1 LRPTRDWN
9 GNIWSKA
16 FVQAKLEAVGFP
28 NIGSKWADVI
38 GQAAAVDRRRHH
50 GLRADVPRDQPA
62 NAAAGSGVV
71 VVTGVTIGHDS
82 GVAAGSVVTRDVPP
96 FSVVAGVPA
105 RLVRSRAA
113 TEAGSEAAAVG
124 SGARAAAAPEGA

>member
-1 LRPTRDWN
+1 
-9 GNIWSKA
+9 
-16 FVQAKLEAVGFP
+16 
-28 NIGSKWADVI
+28 
-38 GQAAAVDRRRHH
+38 
-50 GLRADVPRDQPA
+50 VPRDQPA

-105 RLVRSRAA
+105 RVVRSRAA
-113 TEAGSEAAAVG
+113 IEAGSEAAAVG
-124 SGARAAAAPEGA
+124 SGARAAAAPEGAQKARAT